1 MAMAQMTATP
11 SPLAMDL
18 LVDQAVAGDAG
29 AVQQLLSQV
38 HPIVVRYCRSRLSS
52 TYRSGTTA
60 DDVAQEVCVA
70 VLTALPTFRQEGR
83 PFVAFVYGIA
93 AHKVADA
100 HRAAARTRAL
110 PVADVPD
117 APTGDR
123 GPEQHVL
130 AGTTSDLMDGLLA
143 NLPDSQQ
150 EIIRLRIVVGFTADE
165 TAAALGMTAGAVRV
179 AQHRAL
185 NKLRALLAQDAGL
198 TEQLM

>member
-1 MAMAQMTATP
+1 M
-11 SPLAMDL
+11 
-18 LVDQAVAGDAG
+18 
-29 AVQQLLSQV
+29 
-38 HPIVVRYCRSRLSS
+38 
-52 TYRSGTTA
+52 
-60 DDVAQEVCVA
+60 
-70 VLTALPTFRQEGR
+70 
-83 PFVAFVYGIA
+83 
-93 AHKVADA
+93 
-100 HRAAARTRAL
+100 
-110 PVADVPD
+110 
-117 APTGDR
+117 
-123 GPEQHVL
+123 L